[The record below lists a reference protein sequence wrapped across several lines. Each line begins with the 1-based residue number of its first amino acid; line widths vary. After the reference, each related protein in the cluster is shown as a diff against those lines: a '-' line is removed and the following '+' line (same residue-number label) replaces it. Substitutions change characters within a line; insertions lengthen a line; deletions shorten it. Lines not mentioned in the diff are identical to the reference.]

1 MVVTSKRD
9 RSRLLPYILVFPA
22 FLFISVFTVYPTIR
36 AVVKSLFRQRL
47 NIAKFREPTFIGLGN
62 YADLFSDPEFLTVLT
77 NTLIYVLGVV
87 PLSIVTAFFFAQLVN
102 RKLKGIGVVR
112 LALFHPSILPL
123 VSAATIWM
131 FLFTPDYGLFN
142 STLKLFGY
150 QGPENW
156 TANPNL
162 ALISV
167 MIVAFW
173 KNAGFYMIFYL
184 AGLQNLPTT
193 IFEVARMEG
202 AGPIRIA
209 ISITIPLLKR
219 TTLFVSTIAFITA
232 FKAVDH
238 IFVLTGGGPSDKSS
252 ILLFYMWEQRFTQLD
267 VGRSSALTVIL
278 IVILLFFTIT
288 NFALSERKEVD
299 NE

>member
-1 MVVTSKRD
+1 MTVTGR
-9 RSRLLPYILVFPA
+9 RGHYRFLPYMLVFPT
-22 FLFISVFTVYPTIR
+22 FFFVTIFTVYPTFR
-36 AVVKSLFRQRL
+36 ALVKSLFRQRL
-47 NIAKFREPTFIGLGN
+47 NIAKFRDPAFIGLEN
-62 YADLFSDPEFLTVLT
+62 YIDLFGDPEFLTVLG

-87 PLSIVTAFFFAQLVN
+87 PLSVVTAFLFAQLVN

-142 STLKLFGY
+142 STIRFLGY
-150 QGPENW
+150 SGPENW

-162 ALISV
+162 ALVSV

-184 AGLQNLPTT
+184 AGLQNLPTSV
-193 IFEVARMEG
+193 FEVARMEG

-209 ISITIPLLKR
+209 VSITLPLLKR
-219 TTLFVSTIAFITA
+219 TSLFVSTIAFITA
-232 FKAVDH
+232 FQAVDH

-252 ILLFYMWEQRFTQLD
+252 ILLFYMWQERFEQLD
-267 VGRSSALTVIL
+267 VGRASALTVIL
-278 IVILLFFTIT
+278 VVILLFFTIS
-288 NFALSERKEVD
+288 NFIISERKEVD